1 MDNLET
7 ALAMIAIVLFFY
19 ALIGSLVLALFQKL
33 GFIFI
38 VGLPKEERPGFF
50 KLYLVQILT
59 TLVIALITYLI
70 FKTGLFLNPGFM
82 KFYFTAF
89 GISPAG
95 IIASVSAQFLLDILV
110 YVVIA
115 ALITTWLAKKGFVDS
130 VKSQLITIVV
140 LLIIWATGL
149 TLGSKYLFEQVDHLN
164 LMTTE
169 QSVGD
174 ENPLNESAPTT
185 NMSQSEKSHYSKA
198 LDEYEKMIISFE
210 NASKKEPLCQ
220 SDMMSMTLDMLPQL
234 TAMSA
239 EFQQM
244 QGTGNDIKPE
254 DLSKYLLLLNRFNK
268 ASMEMSNKVADPT
281 C

>member
-7 ALAMIAIVLFFY
+7 ALAMVAIVLFFY
-19 ALIGSLVLALFQKL
+19 ALIGSLVLALLQKL
-33 GFIFI
+33 GFRFI

-70 FKTGLFLNPGFM
+70 FKTGLFLNPSFM

-89 GISPAG
+89 GISPVG
-95 IIASVSAQFLLDILV
+95 IIASVSAQFLLDVFV

-115 ALITTWLAKKGFVDS
+115 AFITKLLAKKGFVDS
-130 VKSQLITIVV
+130 LKSQLFTIIL

-164 LMTTE
+164 LITTE
-169 QSVGD
+169 QSMGD
-174 ENPLNESAPTT
+174 ENLPTGNVPAANEA
-185 NMSQSEKSHYSKA
+185 EKSHYSKA
-198 LDEYEKMIISFE
+198 LDEYQKMIVSFE

-220 SDMMSMTLDMLPQL
+220 SDMMNMTLEMLPQL
-234 TAMSA
+234 TAMNA

-244 QGTGNDIKPE
+244 QGSGNDIKPE
-254 DLSKYLLLLNRFNK
+254 DLTKYMTLLNRFNK
-268 ASMEMSNKVADPT
+268 ASMEMSSKTPDPS